1 MLDHQTVYIVINK
14 MELFWPLQDGS
25 REEKYFKPLSFC
37 ERKELT
43 WLQHMQVNITL
54 KYELATSRSILQ
66 VVYT

>member
-1 MLDHQTVYIVINK
+1 MLHVRSNSIVINK
-14 MELFWPLQDGS
+14 MELFWPLQDGI
-25 REEKYFKPLSFC
+25 REEKYFKPLSFF

>member
-1 MLDHQTVYIVINK
+1 

-25 REEKYFKPLSFC
+25 REEKYFKPLSFF

-54 KYELATSRSILQ
+54 KYEQLVEAYCKLCIHK
-66 VVYT
+66 